1 MYRPRATKRE
11 MTFDSAD
18 RAESRNLKGNLAFF
32 SKAQTLLEERGNS
45 DAAFYMEMIKDH
57 LKEGG
62 KLESEKAARI
72 LGL

>member
-32 SKAQTLLEERGNS
+32 SKAQTLLEERGNT
-45 DAAFYMEMIKDH
+45 DAAFYM
-57 LKEGG
+57 
-62 KLESEKAARI
+62 
-72 LGL
+72 

>member
-1 MYRPRATKRE
+1 MYKPRASKNE
-11 MTFDSAD
+11 MTFDMAD
-18 RAESRNLKGNLAFF
+18 RAESRKLKGNLAFF
-32 SKAQTLLEERGNS
+32 SKAQTLLEEKGET

-57 LKEGG
+57 LREGG